1 MKIAVFDTDPEALK
15 QMRKMLIHFAVN
27 KDRDFEVMWFTEA
40 KADERL
46 EKYFGDI
53 LIALISLEDVN
64 GRKNG
69 DSLYRLNPGCRICYY
84 CSSACDLEPLLSSR
98 PISFCLW
105 GQEEEVFFNKLEA
118 VILEVSRAEDVFR
131 YQTRRLAL
139 TLPVR
144 DILYFQSDLKYVRI
158 HMADDNSHD
167 IYGKLSE
174 IEKNLKRPFLRI
186 HKSYIV
192 NTLHVHYLDKKEHL
206 LYLSDG
212 SRLPVSEAQYE
223 NTLKYF

>member
-1 MKIAVFDTDPEALK
+1 MQIAVFDPDPAAIK
-15 QMRKMLIHFAVN
+15 QMRKILVHYAIN
-27 KDRDFEVMWFTEA
+27 KNREFDVMWFTETEMGE
-40 KADERL
+40 KL
-46 EKYFGDI
+46 EKYAGDI
-53 LIALISLEDVN
+53 LIALISLDDVN
-64 GRKNG
+64 GRTTG
-69 DSLYRLNPGCRICYY
+69 DSIYRLNPGCRICYY
-84 CSSACDLEPLLSSR
+84 RSSACDLEPLLSSR

-105 GQEEEVFFNKLEA
+105 GQEEEFYNKLEA
-118 VILEVSRAEDVFR
+118 VFLELSLAKDVFR

-144 DILYFQSDLKYVRI
+144 NILYFQSDLKYVHI
-158 HMADDNSHD
+158 QLMDGISHD

-174 IEKNLKRPFLRI
+174 IEKTLGSLFLRI

-192 NTLHVHYLDKKEHL
+192 NTLHVRYLDKRERV

-223 NTLKYF
+223 STLKHFS